1 MRALMRHVHDADE
14 EAYVARSRELVFLAN
29 TLMAGCSVQSRRFTV
44 QEASEAAVA
53 VCNLGLER
61 RLACRPDLTT
71 DAPAPTDGFGGAL
84 PDAFLVSHDLVTAFE
99 MGWAMLHEEVS
110 MFVAGRLIA
119 TLTDLRCIDLD
130 IQRGLDA
137 LRREL
142 VKQRDAGTPWC
153 ARDAVDVLASL
164 DLPAWASLLGLLDEC
179 PILPAAL
186 TATLEGHVKAVSA
199 TAFEFIST
207 TAQIDAIRAF
217 MGRLLDVLSA

>member
-1 MRALMRHVHDADE
+1 
-14 EAYVARSRELVFLAN
+14 
-29 TLMAGCSVQSRRFTV
+29 
-44 QEASEAAVA
+44 
-53 VCNLGLER
+53 LGLER